1 MRTAQQ
7 AGEADLPRDAGLDRR
22 GVLGLLAGAVLSPLA
37 GAGAE
42 ASEVAFACPTGKVEI
57 IAHRGFALMA
67 PENTLA
73 AFSQA
78 LDLGYHALEFDLRL
92 TKDGVPVVLHD
103 ATLDRTTDGT
113 GPVADLVLAD
123 ITGLNAA
130 ARRPEWPP
138 QRIPLFEQVVAL
150 AKTKGARIYPEIKAP
165 ADAAGIA
172 EMMRVVRDLGY
183 EDHTCFCS
191 FELDHLRS
199 VRAKAPTLAL
209 GLIGSDIAQLAAFAE
224 LGGDRTLMLRRRH
237 LLENEGWVD
246 ACRAAGVD
254 VSAWLVASQSQV
266 RALARADVY
275 RVTCDRPIVP
285 PDRAC

>member
-1 MRTAQQ
+1 M
-7 AGEADLPRDAGLDRR
+7 DRR
-22 GVLGLLAGAVLSPLA
+22 GVLALLAGAAASPLVAA
-37 GAGAE
+37 GAHADD
-42 ASEVAFACPTGKVEI
+42 ATLVCPTGKVEV
-57 IAHRGFALMA
+57 IAHRGFAQMA

-78 LDLGYHALEFDLRL
+78 LDLGYHSLEFDLRL

-103 ATLDRTTDGT
+103 ATLERTTDGT
-113 GPVADLVLAD
+113 GAVADLVLAD

-130 ARRPEWPP
+130 AGRPNWPP

-150 AKTKGARIYPEIKAP
+150 AKPRGARLYAEIKQP
-165 ADAAGIA
+165 ATSAGIA
-172 EMMRVVRDLGY
+172 EMVRVVRDAGL
-183 EDHTCFCS
+183 EAQTCFCS
-191 FELDHLRS
+191 FQLDYLRT
-199 VRAKAPTLAL
+199 VRGESETVAL
-209 GLIGSDIAQLAAFAE
+209 GLIGSDIGDLPAFAE
-224 LGGDRTLMLRRRH
+224 LSGDRTMMLRRRH

-246 ACRAAGVD
+246 ACRAAGTD

-275 RVTCDRPIVP
+275 RITCDRPVVA